1 MIDLRKF
8 KVKKN
13 SLVTPF
19 DYLLISGNKIIQNAT
34 RLDFVF
40 NLKIMECAYKHIDVK
55 IIKRDKVYFINSY
68 IHNTQN
74 ALVLTPYNYNGKF
87 KDKFYKFWTERFV
100 DVRYDKNFYN
110 KYIFLDNGNIIY
122 SDTLQD
128 IYTLQQYKPLR
139 WHNIV
144 LCYQKV

>member
-1 MIDLRKF
+1 MFDLRKF

-19 DYLLISGNKIIQNAT
+19 DYLLVSGNKVIQNAT

-110 KYIFLDNGNIIY
+110 KYIFLDNGDIIY
-122 SDTLQD
+122 SNTLQD

>member
-40 NLKIMECAYKHIDVK
+40 NLKIMECARKRIDIK
-55 IIKRDKVYFINSY
+55 IIKQDKVFFINSY
-68 IHNTQN
+68 IHNTKN
-74 ALVLTPYNYNGKF
+74 ALTLTPYNYNGKF
-87 KDKFYKFWTERFV
+87 KDKFYKFWSNHFV
-100 DVRYDKNFYN
+100 DIRYDKDFYS
-110 KYIFLDNGNIIY
+110 KYIFLDNGDIIRA
-122 SDTLQD
+122 DTLQEV
-128 IYTLQQYKPLR
+128 YSSQQYKVVK
-139 WHNIV
+139 WHDIR

>member
-13 SLVTPF
+13 SLVSEF
-19 DYLLISGNKIIQNAT
+19 DYLLISGDKILQNSNQ
-34 RLDFVF
+34 LDFVF

-74 ALVLTPYNYNGKF
+74 ALALTPYNYNGKF

-110 KYIFLDNGNIIY
+110 KYIFLDNGDIIY

>member
-1 MIDLRKF
+1 MIDLRNF

-40 NLKIMECAYKHIDVK
+40 NLKIMECAHKRIDIK
-55 IIKRDKVYFINSY
+55 IIKQDKVFFINSY
-68 IHNTQN
+68 IHNTKN
-74 ALVLTPYNYNGKF
+74 ALTITPYYYNGKF

-100 DVRYDKNFYN
+100 DVR
-110 KYIFLDNGNIIY
+110 
-122 SDTLQD
+122 
-128 IYTLQQYKPLR
+128 
-139 WHNIV
+139 
-144 LCYQKV
+144 

>member
-8 KVKKN
+8 KVKRN

-19 DYLLISGNKIIQNAT
+19 DYLLVSGNKVIQNAT

-40 NLKIMECAYKHIDVK
+40 NLKIMECASKRIDIK

-74 ALVLTPYNYNGKF
+74 ALALTPYNYNGKF

-110 KYIFLDNGNIIY
+110 KYIFLDNGDIIY

>member
-19 DYLLISGNKIIQNAT
+19 DYLLISGNKVIQNAT

-74 ALVLTPYNYNGKF
+74 SLVLTPYNYNGKF

-110 KYIFLDNGNIIY
+110 KYIFLDNGDIIY
-122 SDTLQD
+122 SNTLQD
-128 IYTLQQYKPLR
+128 IYTLQQYKPLH

>member
-19 DYLLISGNKIIQNAT
+19 DYLLISGNKVIQNAT

-74 ALVLTPYNYNGKF
+74 SLVLTPYNYNGKF

-110 KYIFLDNGNIIY
+110 KYIFLDNGDIIY
-122 SDTLQD
+122 SNTLQD

>member
-40 NLKIMECAYKHIDVK
+40 NLKIMECAHKRIDIK
-55 IIKRDKVYFINSY
+55 IIKQDKVFFINSY
-68 IHNTQN
+68 IHNIKN

-87 KDKFYKFWTERFV
+87 KDKFYKFWFNHFV
-100 DVRYDKNFYN
+100 DIRYDKDFCS
-110 KYIFLDNGNIIY
+110 KYIFLDNSDIIRA
-122 SDTLQD
+122 DTLQEV
-128 IYTLQQYKPLR
+128 YSSQQYKVVK
-139 WHNIV
+139 WHDIR
-144 LCYQKV
+144 LCYQKI